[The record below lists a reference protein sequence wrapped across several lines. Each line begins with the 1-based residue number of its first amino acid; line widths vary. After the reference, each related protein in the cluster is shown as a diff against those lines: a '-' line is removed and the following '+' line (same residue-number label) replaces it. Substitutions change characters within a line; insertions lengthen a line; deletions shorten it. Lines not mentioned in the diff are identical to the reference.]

1 MSVVINSD
9 GKKILLVKGASEMVL
24 ASCNKFLPKS
34 TGKIQPIDD
43 ALLKKM
49 KDAIKTMADG
59 ALRTIVLGY
68 KELKDGDDL
77 TTKDRL
83 GVFDVE
89 TKDLTCIAIFG
100 INDILRAEVPD
111 AVK

>member
-1 MSVVINSD
+1 M
-9 GKKILLVKGASEMVL
+9 KAS
-24 ASCNKFLPKS
+24 
-34 TGKIQPIDD
+34 
-43 ALLKKM
+43 
-49 KDAIKTMADG
+49 IKTMADN

-68 KELKDGDDL
+68 KELKDDEDM

-89 TKDLTCIAIFG
+89 TKNLICFAIFG
-100 INDILRAEVPD
+100 IKDILRAEVPD

>member
-1 MSVVINSD
+1 
-9 GKKILLVKGASEMVL
+9 
-24 ASCNKFLPKS
+24 
-34 TGKIQPIDD
+34 
-43 ALLKKM
+43 M
-49 KDAIKTMADG
+49 KDAIKTMADN

-68 KELKDGDDL
+68 KELKSGDDL

-83 GVFDVE
+83 GVFDIE